1 MARLA
6 ADSTTGPLCRQEP
19 TVQASSA
26 RAGRRVEDVGLVRVL
41 ARCDDGQRA
50 EAAPSDRRRS
60 HVVTEEIASGD
71 EWPGREQ
78 RRVGEHERARDDAVV
93 EALAAVPGGRD
104 AIARRRRPTL
114 RLELQVE

>member
-26 RAGRRVEDVGLVRVL
+26 RAGRRVEDIGLVRVV
-41 ARCDDGQRA
+41 ARCDDGQRS
-50 EAAPSDRRRS
+50 EAAPSDRRRT
-60 HVVTEEIASGD
+60 HVVAEEVAPGD

-78 RRVGEHERARDDAVV
+78 RRVGERERARDDAVV

-104 AIARRRRPTL
+104 AIAPRQCRTPA
-114 RLELQVE
+114 LELQ